1 MISLHIHI
9 PAVPV
14 AQPRQRHAVM
24 GGSVRSYMPSSHP
37 IAAFK
42 ASVRLAA
49 SQAYSGPPMDGPL
62 MVSLT
67 FVFPRPKGMVWKK
80 RPMPRVRH
88 TGRPDLD
95 NLMKAFFDSLNKV
108 LWIDDAQVCSCTCS
122 KFIACGTEQPHVEA
136 TISEIVDDV
145 SAKGN

>member
-67 FVFPRPKGMVWKK
+67 FVFPRPKGMVWK
-80 RPMPRVRH
+80 RREMPRAYKVV
-88 TGRPDLD
+88 RPDAD
-95 NLMKAFFDSLNKV
+95 NLAKSVLDSLNGL
-108 LWIDDAQVCSCTCS
+108 LWFDDSQVVDLRVR
-122 KFIACGTEQPHVEA
+122 KYVAAGDEAAHVEMDV
-136 TISEIVDDV
+136 EDD
-145 SAKGN
+145 S

>member
-1 MISLHIHI
+1 MIHIHI

-24 GGSVRSYMPSSHP
+24 GGSVRSYMLNTHP

-62 MVSLT
+62 IVSLV
-67 FVFPRPKGMVWKK
+67 FVFPRPKGMVWK
-80 RPMPRVRH
+80 RREMPRAYKV
-88 TGRPDLD
+88 GRPDAD
-95 NLMKAFFDSLNKV
+95 NLAKSVLDSLNGL
-108 LWIDDAQVCSCTCS
+108 LWIDDSQVVDLRVR
-122 KFIACGTEQPHVEA
+122 KYVAAGDEAAHVEM
-136 TISEIVDDV
+136 DV
-145 SAKGN
+145 EDES